1 MALRAANG
9 LLDGVTA
16 LLVLLAVVWSGYALW
31 DNSRVYAAADNVQA
45 GLLAFKPQPQE
56 DNSLSFG
63 QLRDINPDVCGWL
76 TLDGTAIDYPVVQG
90 ESNFTYLNTD
100 VYGSFALAG
109 SIFLDVDCDADFS
122 GRYSLLYGH
131 HMENGRMFGDLDK
144 YKDGTFFRQ
153 NTTGTLTLPGGSY
166 RLEVLACLVVPASEQ
181 AIFAPGKWRS
191 DAGGLLPFV
200 EENALQ
206 MDAQASVRWKR
217 SRKERSSW
225 RWLPARGV
233 HRRAD
238 GGAGPDGTNV
248 RPAKRK
254 GGELIMRR
262 LPKMAAAL
270 LAAALAVSA
279 ALPALAADQRAELE
293 LEASVRCTGEAA
305 DETLTVRLT
314 ALDGAPMPEGCD
326 DEAELDFPARDCR
339 DADDKTLTKTFD
351 TIVYTAP
358 GIYEYTVTQDEGG
371 RKRADYDDTVFY
383 LKVMVAWDTDGELK
397 GHVSVRRDGD
407 DGAKTELLFKN
418 SYRSTDPLPP
428 PVTPP
433 YVPDKPTPT
442 PKPVEQPGEITVIR
456 PPTPSAEMP
465 DEVIPAAEPEPVG
478 TLIQTG
484 QLLWPVPVLAG
495 GGIALVAAG
504 LWLSRKRRHDA

>member
-1 MALRAANG
+1 MRNIRWQKMALRAANG
-9 LLDGVTA
+9 LMDGVTA

-56 DNSLSFG
+56 DNSLSFD

-144 YKDGTFFRQ
+144 YKDGAFFRQ

-206 MDAQASVRWKR
+206 MDAQALRALER

-225 RWLPARGV
+225 RWLPARVSTPTRG
-233 HRRAD
+233 RWCWP
-238 GGAGPDGTNV
+238 GWNQCQTC
-248 RPAKRK
+248 KRK

-262 LPKMAAAL
+262 LPKW
-270 LAAALAVSA
+270 
-279 ALPALAADQRAELE
+279 QRP
-293 LEASVRCTGEAA
+293 CWQQ
-305 DETLTVRLT
+305 RL
-314 ALDGAPMPEGCD
+314 
-326 DEAELDFPARDCR
+326 R
-339 DADDKTLTKTFD
+339 
-351 TIVYTAP
+351 
-358 GIYEYTVTQDEGG
+358 
-371 RKRADYDDTVFY
+371 
-383 LKVMVAWDTDGELK
+383 
-397 GHVSVRRDGD
+397 
-407 DGAKTELLFKN
+407 
-418 SYRSTDPLPP
+418 
-428 PVTPP
+428 
-433 YVPDKPTPT
+433 
-442 PKPVEQPGEITVIR
+442 
-456 PPTPSAEMP
+456 
-465 DEVIPAAEPEPVG
+465 
-478 TLIQTG
+478 
-484 QLLWPVPVLAG
+484 
-495 GGIALVAAG
+495 
-504 LWLSRKRRHDA
+504 

>member
-45 GLLAFKPQPQE
+45 GLLAFKPRPQE

-144 YKDGTFFRQ
+144 YKDGAFFRQ

-206 MDAQASVRWKR
+206 MDAQALRALEKEPE
-217 SRKERSSW
+217 ERSSW
-225 RWLPARGV
+225 RWLPARGSTPTRGRWCWPGWNQCQTCKNGRRRAYHEKAPENGSGPAGSSACGKRCPARSGRRPAGGAGTGGV
-233 HRRAD
+233 RPLHRRGSGRDADGAADRVGRRAD
-238 GGAGPDGTNV
+238 AG
-248 RPAKRK
+248 
-254 GGELIMRR
+254 R
-262 LPKMAAAL
+262 L
-270 LAAALAVSA
+270 
-279 ALPALAADQRAELE
+279 
-293 LEASVRCTGEAA
+293 
-305 DETLTVRLT
+305 
-314 ALDGAPMPEGCD
+314 
-326 DEAELDFPARDCR
+326 
-339 DADDKTLTKTFD
+339 
-351 TIVYTAP
+351 
-358 GIYEYTVTQDEGG
+358 
-371 RKRADYDDTVFY
+371 
-383 LKVMVAWDTDGELK
+383 
-397 GHVSVRRDGD
+397 
-407 DGAKTELLFKN
+407 
-418 SYRSTDPLPP
+418 
-428 PVTPP
+428 
-433 YVPDKPTPT
+433 
-442 PKPVEQPGEITVIR
+442 
-456 PPTPSAEMP
+456 
-465 DEVIPAAEPEPVG
+465 
-478 TLIQTG
+478 
-484 QLLWPVPVLAG
+484 
-495 GGIALVAAG
+495 
-504 LWLSRKRRHDA
+504 

>member
-1 MALRAANG
+1 MRNIRWQKMALRAANG

-144 YKDGTFFRQ
+144 YKDGAFFRQ

-191 DAGGLLPFV
+191 DAGRLLPFV
-200 EENALQ
+200 ER
-206 MDAQASVRWKR
+206 MPFRWMHRPSVRWKR
-217 SRKERSSW
+217 SRKERSFW

-254 GGELIMRR
+254 GG
-262 LPKMAAAL
+262 
-270 LAAALAVSA
+270 
-279 ALPALAADQRAELE
+279 
-293 LEASVRCTGEAA
+293 
-305 DETLTVRLT
+305 
-314 ALDGAPMPEGCD
+314 
-326 DEAELDFPARDCR
+326 
-339 DADDKTLTKTFD
+339 
-351 TIVYTAP
+351 
-358 GIYEYTVTQDEGG
+358 
-371 RKRADYDDTVFY
+371 
-383 LKVMVAWDTDGELK
+383 
-397 GHVSVRRDGD
+397 
-407 DGAKTELLFKN
+407 
-418 SYRSTDPLPP
+418 
-428 PVTPP
+428 
-433 YVPDKPTPT
+433 
-442 PKPVEQPGEITVIR
+442 
-456 PPTPSAEMP
+456 
-465 DEVIPAAEPEPVG
+465 
-478 TLIQTG
+478 
-484 QLLWPVPVLAG
+484 
-495 GGIALVAAG
+495 G
-504 LWLSRKRRHDA
+504 LS

>member
-144 YKDGTFFRQ
+144 YYEGAFFRQ

-181 AIFAPGKWRS
+181 AIFAPGKWRL

-206 MDAQASVRWKR
+206 MDAQALRALE
-217 SRKERSSW
+217 KE
-225 RWLPARGV
+225 
-233 HRRAD
+233 
-238 GGAGPDGTNV
+238 
-248 RPAKRK
+248 
-254 GGELIMRR
+254 
-262 LPKMAAAL
+262 
-270 LAAALAVSA
+270 
-279 ALPALAADQRAELE
+279 
-293 LEASVRCTGEAA
+293 
-305 DETLTVRLT
+305 
-314 ALDGAPMPEGCD
+314 PEGAQFLAMATCS
-326 DEAELDFPARDCR
+326 
-339 DADDKTLTKTFD
+339 
-351 TIVYTAP
+351 
-358 GIYEYTVTQDEGG
+358 GEYTDA
-371 RKRADYDDTVFY
+371 RTV
-383 LKVMVAWDTDGELK
+383 
-397 GHVSVRRDGD
+397 
-407 DGAKTELLFKN
+407 
-418 SYRSTDPLPP
+418 
-428 PVTPP
+428 
-433 YVPDKPTPT
+433 
-442 PKPVEQPGEITVIR
+442 
-456 PPTPSAEMP
+456 
-465 DEVIPAAEPEPVG
+465 
-478 TLIQTG
+478 
-484 QLLWPVPVLAG
+484 VLARMEPMSDLQNG
-495 GGIALVAAG
+495 KEES
-504 LWLSRKRRHDA
+504 LS

>member
-1 MALRAANG
+1 MRNIRWQKMALRAANG

-90 ESNFTYLNTD
+90 ESNFIYLNTD

-144 YKDGTFFRQ
+144 YKDGAFFRQ

-206 MDAQASVRWKR
+206 MDAQA
-217 SRKERSSW
+217 
-225 RWLPARGV
+225 L
-233 HRRAD
+233 RA
-238 GGAGPDGTNV
+238 
-248 RPAKRK
+248 
-254 GGELIMRR
+254 
-262 LPKMAAAL
+262 
-270 LAAALAVSA
+270 
-279 ALPALAADQRAELE
+279 LE
-293 LEASVRCTGEAA
+293 EE
-305 DETLTVRLT
+305 
-314 ALDGAPMPEGCD
+314 PEGAQFLAMATCS
-326 DEAELDFPARDCR
+326 
-339 DADDKTLTKTFD
+339 
-351 TIVYTAP
+351 
-358 GIYEYTVTQDEGG
+358 GEYTDA
-371 RKRADYDDTVFY
+371 RTV
-383 LKVMVAWDTDGELK
+383 
-397 GHVSVRRDGD
+397 
-407 DGAKTELLFKN
+407 
-418 SYRSTDPLPP
+418 
-428 PVTPP
+428 
-433 YVPDKPTPT
+433 
-442 PKPVEQPGEITVIR
+442 
-456 PPTPSAEMP
+456 
-465 DEVIPAAEPEPVG
+465 
-478 TLIQTG
+478 
-484 QLLWPVPVLAG
+484 VLARMEPMSDLQNG
-495 GGIALVAAG
+495 KEES
-504 LWLSRKRRHDA
+504 LS